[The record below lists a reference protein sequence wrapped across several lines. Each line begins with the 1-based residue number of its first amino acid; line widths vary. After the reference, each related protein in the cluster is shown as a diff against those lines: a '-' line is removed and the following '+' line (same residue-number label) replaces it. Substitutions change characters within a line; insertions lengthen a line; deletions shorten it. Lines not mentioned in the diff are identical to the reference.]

1 MKPIVD
7 GLERDWKG
15 GRVLR
20 LEFTE
25 PAVRAFGQQVGFEI
39 TPTFILY
46 DGHGRELERWLGSPP
61 ALEELQ
67 SLGSRTWPGIRL
79 VLLPVHML

>member
-7 GLERDWKG
+7 GLDRDWKA

-25 PAVRAFGQQVGFEI
+25 PAVQAFGAKVGFEI

-46 DGHGRELERWLGSPP
+46 DGNGQEMGRWVGSPP
-61 ALEELQ
+61 GLEELESETNTVQ
-67 SLGSRTWPGIRL
+67 P
-79 VLLPVHML
+79 